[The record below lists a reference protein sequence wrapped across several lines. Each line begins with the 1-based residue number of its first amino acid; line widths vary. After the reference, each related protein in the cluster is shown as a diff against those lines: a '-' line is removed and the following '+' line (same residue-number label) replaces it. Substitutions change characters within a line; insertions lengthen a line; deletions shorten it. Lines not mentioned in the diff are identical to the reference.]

1 MASSAI
7 HHLELCRVGYRDHPK
22 KHRLT
27 LLKVLYYT
35 FVYQQYTPWDLDGEN
50 LFQARDLEDHCSFFP
65 ENHQLVLD
73 ESHILSGHKLESY
86 HCRQNR

>member
-1 MASSAI
+1 
-7 HHLELCRVGYRDHPK
+7 
-22 KHRLT
+22 
-27 LLKVLYYT
+27 
-35 FVYQQYTPWDLDGEN
+35 LDGEN